1 MELLGVWKLWEM
13 VSVDENGFKTIS
25 ASDIEAMEDNED
37 NKEFKQLLRSD
48 FIISENLLAVYYM
61 PLDSELELAKE
72 EGLEITDKGVL
83 VDSFPAKIE
92 NSQLFLNY
100 ERDGVDYFPVEL
112 DDEGCLTISDGI
124 LKIKKA

>member
-13 VSVDENGFKTIS
+13 VSADENGFKMIS

-112 DDEGCLTISDGI
+112 DDEGCLAISGGI